1 MILLGTMILISANKL
16 VLRQMHT
23 LILKLLIDIVLLIV
37 HNLLSNLLPILQQNF
52 AYQDVQHFPVYMD
65 KGKILDV

>member
-1 MILLGTMILISANKL
+1 
-16 VLRQMHT
+16 MHT

-65 KGKILDV
+65 KGKILDVWVSAFLLILLILTQEDAN